1 MQKNRG
7 KNFST
12 VEVDPVTGEYVARV
26 PEWIISEFDWYEG
39 MEINMEVDGSSGY
52 YNDPLTDGA
61 CAQAC
66 IDTPS
71 SMEYNYQ

>member
-39 MEINMEVDGSSGY
+39 MEINMEVDGNSVIITSK
-52 YNDPLTDGA
+52 D
-61 CAQAC
+61 
-66 IDTPS
+66 
-71 SMEYNYQ
+71 